1 MPTDATVEQS
11 PVIQQL
17 VNVDVNAVNQIAQLN
32 IRQRVNG
39 MNDDMMQLER
49 LLEVRPQYVADQYEL
64 EDKKLADFLSG
75 DGNVCLIES
84 NSGTEN
90 FPDLDSEELDKIL
103 NSLESSGSSDETIME
118 DETTMEDTFVP
129 DEEQNPMMSMAASM
143 PALGYAVHADGID
156 TGTLRLY
163 SPSPHL
169 TSLQPPAAIQTP
181 VSPTGVTGNLLQQ
194 LTIDNSTCVEMAVS
208 GSNRPIQLIH
218 YTPIQVGHFCL
229 VFSILCT
236 CSVCHHHN
244 HINTAPCAEL

>member
-90 FPDLDSEELDKIL
+90 FPDFDSEELDKIL

-118 DETTMEDTFVP
+118 DETTMEDSFVP
-129 DEEQNPMMSMAASM
+129 DEEQNPMMSM
-143 PALGYAVHADGID
+143 PALGYTVHADGID
-156 TGTLRLY
+156 TGTQRLY
-163 SPSPHL
+163 SPSPHP

-181 VSPTGVTGNLLQQ
+181 LSPTGITGNLLQQ
-194 LTIDNSTCVEMAVS
+194 LTIDNSTRVEMAVS
-208 GSNRPIQLIH
+208 GSNRLIQMIH
-218 YTPIQVGHFCL
+218 YTPIQVGHFCFYFMHF
-229 VFSILCT
+229 V
-236 CSVCHHHN
+236 
-244 HINTAPCAEL
+244 